1 MGPTNIALVKLFEA
15 EKVLRE
21 AQSRLD
27 AVTRDVRIQKRRVA
41 DHTEKLQQ
49 AQQRHKEL
57 QSQYG
62 LLDLDIKSRE
72 AHIEKLRT
80 AQQQTHNNREYQ
92 ALLIE
97 ISTRKVDKVK
107 VEEQAFKLLEQI
119 DKAGNDVKE
128 LTTILDAET
137 AKLNDAE
144 AKINDRVAEL
154 QAEIAQLQ
162 PARDAAASAVEPK
175 ALAAFERMADRYDGE
190 AMAAIVRPDKRREE
204 YFCAACHMD
213 LVVDVYNRLHT
224 KDDLVFCRSC
234 GRMLYIPDDLPPEAA
249 IGNKKAKAPTQ
260 RTRRKTK
267 AEASNEGNVSVA
279 PVVSKWDALVSRA
292 QGESVRAA
300 VEADHAP
307 VECVVTINDEQ
318 VGEFKGKTVE
328 HLERCIK
335 LILAESGFDVN
346 LSVSAKSTSA
356 GASSSG
362 GSSAETTS
370 ETSTEQTVPP
380 DA

>member
-21 AQSRLD
+21 AQARLD

-119 DKAGNDVKE
+119 EKAGNDLKE
-128 LTTILDAET
+128 LTTILEAET

-144 AKINDRVAEL
+144 AKINDRVSEL

-162 PARDAAASAVEPK
+162 PTRDAAAAAVEPK

-249 IGNKKAKAPTQ
+249 IGNKKAAKAPVQ

-267 AEASNEGNVSVA
+267 AEANNEGNVSVA
-279 PVVSKWDALVSRA
+279 PVLSKWDAMVSRA

-300 VEADHAP
+300 MEADHAP
-307 VECVVTINDEQ
+307 VECVVTINDEL
-318 VGEFKGKTVE
+318 VGEFKGKTVD

-335 LILAESGFDVN
+335 LILAESGFEVN
-346 LSVSAKSTSA
+346 LSVSAKSSANASSASGETSA
-356 GASSSG
+356 ESSS
-362 GSSAETTS
+362 
-370 ETSTEQTVPP
+370 EQTVQS